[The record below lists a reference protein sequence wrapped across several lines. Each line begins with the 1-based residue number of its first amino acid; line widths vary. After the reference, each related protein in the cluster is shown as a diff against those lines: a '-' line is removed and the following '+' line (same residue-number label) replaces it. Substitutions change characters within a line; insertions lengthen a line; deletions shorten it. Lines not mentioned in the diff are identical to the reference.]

1 MSDSEYWFCLTHHA
15 VEGREGCKNA
25 DRLGPYPS
33 QAEAA
38 RALEK
43 VQTEAEAAGVFGVP
57 SLLLPDGDL
66 YWGREHFARVRQLI
80 EASH

>member
-1 MSDSEYWFCLTHHA
+1 MSHTSPEYWYCFKHST
-15 VEGREGCKNA
+15 VEPREGCKNA

-43 VQTEAEAAGVFGVP
+43 VEERNEQWETDP
-57 SLLLPDGDL
+57 NWNDDL
-66 YWGREHFARVRQLI
+66 DEDDAQK
-80 EASH
+80 